1 MALLI
6 GLCVCLSALGCSTQA
21 GYEQV
26 LEPRIGPQVLFLDQR
41 VQRSHA
47 SFPVVPRTLPE
58 DPPSALMFS
67 MELAQNMTRADQ
79 VGRNLGRVFHQTWL
93 GMEVFPRLVYD
104 RERSWPGRE
113 RALQTA
119 REEGVDLIIRPRTTY
134 FFTSGSQGATSLAVE
149 VDVYAVDTGKLIW
162 SVDHA
167 GRMEKPPDH
176 DYIVFKR
183 KTRLPASPANAVM
196 TVLARDMARPV
207 KTWAAGHWWQEE
219 SEGQPG
225 LWPG

>member
-1 MALLI
+1 MAILI
-6 GLCVCLSALGCSTQA
+6 GLCVFLSALGCSTQP

-41 VQRSHA
+41 VQRSYA

-67 MELAQNMTRADQ
+67 MELGQNMTRADQ
-79 VGRNLGRVFHQTWL
+79 VGRNLGRVFLQTWQS
-93 GMEVFPRLVYD
+93 MDVFPRLVYD
-104 RERSWPGRE
+104 RKQTWPGRE

-119 REEGVDLIIRPRTTY
+119 REEGVDLVIRPRTTY

-149 VDVYAVDTGKLIW
+149 VDVHAVDTGKLIW
-162 SVDHA
+162 SVNHS

-196 TVLARDMARPV
+196 TVLASDMARPV
-207 KTWAAGHWWQEE
+207 KTWAAGQWWQEE